1 MDYIPIIKIKNR
13 KIVNCHNNEIKNI
26 KNLLKKYQD
35 IPIYILDSDGIK
47 KNKPNLCLL
56 QKLSKK
62 YKLWIDQGPR
72 SLGDIVDS
80 IIAGTE
86 NITVRLNL
94 IEYDDLI
101 NIKEIIE
108 NKIYINVEET
118 NVNELSS
125 SNNLNLDGYTMFLNE
140 KLLSNFKII
149 EYIKNFVKKN
159 SSYIYIK
166 NKSELD
172 LLNKYDF
179 KGFLSDIEKI
189 EELKIGLGI

>member
-1 MDYIPIIKIKNR
+1 MDFIPIIKIKNR
-13 KIVNCHNNEIKNI
+13 KIVNCNNTEIKNI
-26 KNLLKKYQD
+26 KTLLKKHQD
-35 IPIYILDSDGIK
+35 KTIYILDYDGIK
-47 KNKPNLCLL
+47 KDKPNLCLL

-94 IEYDDLI
+94 IENNDII
-101 NIKEIIE
+101 NIKDIIE
-108 NKIYINVEET
+108 NKIYLNIDET
-118 NVNELSS
+118 NVNDLASVY
-125 SNNLNLDGYTMFLNE
+125 NFNFDGYTMFINE
-140 KLLSNFKII
+140 KLLANFKII
-149 EYIKNFVKKN
+149 DIIKNFVKKN

-172 LLNKYDF
+172 ILNKYDF